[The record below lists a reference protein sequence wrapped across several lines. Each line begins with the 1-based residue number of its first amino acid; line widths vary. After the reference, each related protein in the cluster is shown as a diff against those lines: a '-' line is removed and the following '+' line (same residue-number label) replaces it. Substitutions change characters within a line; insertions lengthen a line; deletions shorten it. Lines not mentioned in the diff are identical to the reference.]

1 MKTMIRLHYCFR
13 GQVQG
18 VGFRYKMYYL
28 AQKYGVTGWV
38 RNEYDGSVSAEV
50 QGEEAA
56 VDMILQALFSD
67 RYIEIQDMETK
78 KIPLYEGERG
88 FLMEN

>member
-18 VGFRYKMYYL
+18 VGFRYKMYCL
-28 AQKYGVTGWV
+28 AQKYGVSGWV

-56 VDMILQALFSD
+56 VDIILQALFSD

-78 KIPLYEGERG
+78 KLPLYEGERG

>member
-38 RNEYDGSVSAEV
+38 RNEYLSL
-50 QGEEAA
+50 
-56 VDMILQALFSD
+56 IH
-67 RYIEIQDMETK
+67 I
-78 KIPLYEGERG
+78 
-88 FLMEN
+88 